1 MMKTKDKNQMVQDIT
16 VIGGLSPEA
25 FGIFKQKPQHMG
37 YLRKKGNS
45 TQIEDPQSI
54 GSRAGHVVNVYRPV
68 TNQEKQQ
75 EREFFADAGRMGEVL
90 SQQASAAEGK
100 KKALLEAYARRMKEV
115 SKGGNDQASVTSVA
129 EESRD
134 LLQAFALNSGNVQT
148 VLEDGIT
155 LGSGKVLHP
164 FDLLI
169 HGEHLKGTMEAYQTA
184 KKEGSLNRVT
194 ELKLRKEMRT
204 ALKGIQEEL
213 KQWDGLDPEKISE
226 ADKAK
231 FSNYFLK
238 PENRKEFLQG
248 ITTLKL
254 HTRAYENALNMG
266 WPISDL
272 NAFTTICEAS
282 FREKDPDKR
291 KAYAEM
297 RDKIQKVNYYE
308 AEDPDAMR
316 SNLFL
321 EIERDLTEAGEGVQK
336 AGGPDRLGIVQSASG
351 SAWSVEEKENVLG
364 VQQKRKQKAA
374 PQKKAPEV
382 KSEIK
387 EEPAPQ
393 EEPKQENNANNIV
406 EEPKQENNVAEE
418 VKQENNGNNVEEPK
432 QEENIEQP
440 EEEMTD
446 EEMVQEI
453 LEAEKMDPEL
463 QELLEENGQNA
474 ELPADDNAIARLEQ
488 EMGEEEPKKE
498 QDVIGEF
505 LNPEEDPDV
514 NEELQKLE
522 EQQKQEEQKQ
532 EELQNQQLQN
542 NQGQQEGPEQ
552 DPVVNEQNNEPH
564 EQNDQNALNDAND
577 QGHVQEQNGQEN
589 AQEENEQENDGPEEN
604 AIDTEPVVIGEYKDY
619 SAQDKAVLEDYEKAL
634 SKNRMSTHG
643 VTQARVAW
651 AQEALRRAGEIG
663 NPMDLRQRQLLIQA
677 TALSQGWNITDMD
690 ALDAFVECVETSP
703 AEARREGRE
712 LLAAILDT
720 SVKTEPVRQELLS
733 RMAEYVGERYLNADE
748 RNREMQ
754 KTYGGRIQKAQSR
767 PVQWCEF
774 PEDPELVRQAAQDG
788 KLGRTEFW
796 EDKPEELNQEKDEI
810 IRKQLRAYARQNR
823 NLTDRDQKNIREK
836 NSYVL
841 PEMDQEELER
851 WHKNIARKNSNIEIG
866 SRKAAILTM
875 GPDLYEEADRKYQ
888 GSLEERTVP
897 IHHATGTRY
906 NNAGSHVLEID
917 IGGSGFVAPTHDHHG
932 ISAWDGLFDSKVI
945 KLLGS
950 EKEYMLTE
958 EYGERTPVRGHEEKD
973 KIRRKTSETTLPNG
987 KKVTK
992 ERYAIPGPVV
1002 LGGSLNAGNYSIEN
1016 TRQVVQ
1022 RIGEDFLTPIFER
1035 WERGEEAPEDIHIN
1049 ISGHSRGGC
1058 GAGEGADL
1066 IREWLLQNETFNKY
1080 ADLVK
1085 IDLIQLDAVP
1095 GYGDR
1100 RNHGKLNYRSEQ
1112 PVDKKQPK
1120 INGTAIYSMSTEWS
1134 DAMFRPQEIQGA
1146 DRVIFGMT
1154 PHAAGLNI
1162 VDRSQLTVDK
1172 DGKAHR
1178 RGFYDLETG
1187 EFYRG
1192 SGIAELPE
1200 GVYFSDDKQN
1210 LIRITNF
1217 AQLNNIMDM
1226 VCIGADRQMERQNVL
1241 RSVVRNWFATHELK
1255 DTYHDPEER
1264 ERVQDQMKRSVNKL
1278 MKGTDNEYGLGA
1290 VRERLRALSE
1300 AKAAN
1305 NEEMIKQAEEA
1316 LIKDCRSY
1324 MANVPM
1330 SATHTERKDIKNMEL
1345 VGDIL
1350 SGVQRE
1356 RNFLDHEQVYTR
1368 RNEPVA
1374 DEVKQQRIDTDAAK
1388 ANMIRNSVKQQAK
1401 DFLQRLN
1408 EQDKKYK
1415 PSQKNSPEYLR
1426 MRTALKECSELSGKS
1441 SVREIMDAVS
1451 ELSTATKHYQDVRGN
1466 FRRLA
1471 SIGGGIN
1478 NMFRYVFSPSTRQRL
1493 SFANDLQKTA
1503 DGFLNG
1509 LIENVEK
1516 VYDKNATLQELVG
1529 KKDRKLAYEQ
1539 DALEKMEQLRKDFE
1553 KSLLANKMD
1562 PTKVEENKQ
1571 QYRDA
1576 LADMAKTVPEDSAA
1590 GKSYALQ
1597 QSALQK
1603 GWGIFDLRMMNT
1615 LADTVHN
1622 LKDDAEADQ
1631 KGRELI
1637 EKIRNTQINDQNDRN
1652 QLLAEIAG
1660 YAEAIST
1667 KHPDY
1672 ANVLS
1677 SHTEDIAKRNL
1688 HWTEYP
1694 KDVVLLAQAQRNG
1707 ELDVIT
1713 DNGVWIKEIAKDDA
1727 LGKDVAK
1734 QREYLRDHLQ
1744 EMADR
1749 HLSSSME
1756 NRRALRDKDT
1766 YVMPQQS
1773 KADQDQFTANTAQ
1786 RAAGISVSNRQAA
1799 KCVFGEAEYDQID
1812 RLRAAANAEDRTV
1825 KIHHAKG
1832 NIYMNEGSHVLE
1844 INVCGSGSYL
1854 RELDYHG
1861 QTGRNTDRDW
1871 EESIRLQFGDRVPVP
1886 GLEDVN
1892 SIRRKS
1898 EQRLVNGE
1906 MIKRERYTIP
1916 GPTVLGVGALDGG
1929 KYKIAESRKM
1939 VQQIGENF
1947 LTPIFKEWKKKQAE
1961 DPDFVPKDVHVRLT
1975 GYSRGAVAA
1984 GYGKN
1989 DLMAWINDHPEYKDF
2004 AKYVKPESVL
2014 FDAVPGPDGMKKG
2027 YGENRLAG
2035 GNDTVFYMM
2044 ANEHDSYFQP
2054 QQVKG
2059 AGKYI
2064 LGVSTHA
2071 SGQDYIDLS
2080 QKAVAED
2087 GMAHKQGYYDVE
2099 SGEYYRGGG
2108 IADLAD
2114 GVYFA
2119 DEGQNL
2125 HRLSSFSQL
2134 NRLYDMIQSNGGAK
2148 KQRDRA
2154 KIVQETLKE
2163 YFADHELGI
2172 SYTSEAEK
2180 DVMDEKRQRIEAQL
2194 LKEEAN
2200 GKKLA
2205 GDLSAVQAAMQQ
2217 IRNAGPNP
2225 QNANVLRDNLLEAC
2239 KDYMKRTPVTDNAD
2253 DRRRM
2258 DQVSDL
2264 CSLIKREKCF
2274 EEKGYQ
2280 PRKNK
2285 LGMDEMSKAE
2295 RLVSGQ
2301 SRQKTIDGVI
2311 AVMTEG
2317 GAQSAKLLDQLDATR
2332 KSGSDSD
2339 EYTRM
2344 RNAVIKCAKL
2354 DDNASI
2360 TDIRDAYMEM
2370 YEAAKEYEKEKIT
2383 GLFKTDSPEGK
2394 QRINVAQAI
2403 KDAASAYGN
2412 KLDTVTGDFS
2422 EQLDP
2427 IWEVSARNQ
2436 VKIKE
2441 LQANAPVRAQENAP
2455 QQQNI
2460 PNPELQVQT
2469 KVQVGYEAK
2478 KDQLEQKAQTFE
2490 MEHANDM
2497 QYQAKKEKPSDQWV
2511 ISHEQQATIPGKK
2524 EEQPEKQDTLKVAK
2538 AEEFSFSGN
2547 KAPEEKKSA
2556 QSELKVE
2563 NQQKNE
2569 PKKEEPKKEEP
2580 KKEEPKKEEPQK
2592 DEYQKAVNRPGWGKN
2607 HYFYE
2612 SRPNP
2617 NGGERRKTNLS
2628 GLEEKKER
2636 TDYSKLRAEKNNPVE
2651 QKGKDAA
2658 ENPPVN
2664 NSNGLK
2670 K

>member
-1 MMKTKDKNQMVQDIT
+1 MKTKDKNQMVQDIT
-16 VIGGLSPEA
+16 VIGGLSAEA

-37 YLRKKGNS
+37 YLRKKGKS

-54 GSRAGHVVNVYRPV
+54 GSRAGHVVNVYWPV

-115 SKGGNDQASVTSVA
+115 SNGGNDQASVTSVA

-148 VLEDGIT
+148 VLEDGIM
-155 LGSGKVLHP
+155 LESGKVLHP

-184 KKEGSLNRVT
+184 KKEGSLDRVT
-194 ELKLRKEMRT
+194 ELNLRKEMRT

-291 KAYAEM
+291 KAYVEM

-321 EIERDLTEAGEGVQK
+321 EIERDLTEAGEGVRK
-336 AGGPDRLGIVQSASG
+336 AGGPDRLGIVRSASG

-382 KSEIK
+382 KGEIQAEPILQNGPK
-387 EEPAPQ
+387 E
-393 EEPKQENNANNIV
+393 ENNANPIV
-406 EEPKQENNVAEE
+406 EEPKQENNIEE
-418 VKQENNGNNVEEPK
+418 EAKQENNGNNIEDPK
-432 QEENIEQP
+432 QEENNEQP
-440 EEEMTD
+440 EEDMDD
-446 EEMVQEI
+446 EEMDRLIREDEE
-453 LEAEKMDPEL
+453 LAPEL
-463 QELLEENGQNA
+463 QELLEENVQNA

-577 QGHVQEQNGQEN
+577 QGHVQEQNGQEEN
-589 AQEENEQENDGPEEN
+589 EQEENEQENDGPEEN

-703 AEARREGRE
+703 EEARREGRE

-774 PEDPELVRQAAQDG
+774 PEDPELVQQAAQDG
-788 KLGRTEFW
+788 KLGRAEFW
-796 EDKPEELNQEKDEI
+796 EDTPKELNQEKDEI

-823 NLTDRDQKNIREK
+823 NLTERDQKNIREK

-851 WHKNIARKNSNIEIG
+851 WHKNIARKKSNIEIG

-888 GSLEERTVP
+888 GSMEERTVP

-1058 GAGEGADL
+1058 GAGEGSDL
-1066 IREWLLQNETFNKY
+1066 IREWLVKNERFNKY
-1080 ADLVK
+1080 ADRVK

-1112 PVDKKQPK
+1112 PADKKQPK

-1264 ERVQDQMKRSVNKL
+1264 ERVQDQMKRSVDKL

-1300 AKAAN
+1300 AKATN

-1509 LIENVEK
+1509 LVENVEK

-1539 DALEKMEQLRKDFE
+1539 DALEEMEQSRKDFE
-1553 KSLLANKMD
+1553 KSLLANKLD
-1562 PTKVEENKQ
+1562 PIWVEQNKQ
-1571 QYRDA
+1571 RYRDA

-1652 QLLAEIAG
+1652 QLLAKIAG

-1694 KDVVLLAQAQRNG
+1694 KDVVL
-1707 ELDVIT
+1707 
-1713 DNGVWIKEIAKDDA
+1713 
-1727 LGKDVAK
+1727 
-1734 QREYLRDHLQ
+1734 
-1744 EMADR
+1744 
-1749 HLSSSME
+1749 
-1756 NRRALRDKDT
+1756 
-1766 YVMPQQS
+1766 
-1773 KADQDQFTANTAQ
+1773 
-1786 RAAGISVSNRQAA
+1786 
-1799 KCVFGEAEYDQID
+1799 
-1812 RLRAAANAEDRTV
+1812 
-1825 KIHHAKG
+1825 
-1832 NIYMNEGSHVLE
+1832 
-1844 INVCGSGSYL
+1844 
-1854 RELDYHG
+1854 
-1861 QTGRNTDRDW
+1861 
-1871 EESIRLQFGDRVPVP
+1871 
-1886 GLEDVN
+1886 
-1892 SIRRKS
+1892 
-1898 EQRLVNGE
+1898 
-1906 MIKRERYTIP
+1906 
-1916 GPTVLGVGALDGG
+1916 
-1929 KYKIAESRKM
+1929 
-1939 VQQIGENF
+1939 
-1947 LTPIFKEWKKKQAE
+1947 
-1961 DPDFVPKDVHVRLT
+1961 
-1975 GYSRGAVAA
+1975 
-1984 GYGKN
+1984 
-1989 DLMAWINDHPEYKDF
+1989 
-2004 AKYVKPESVL
+2004 
-2014 FDAVPGPDGMKKG
+2014 
-2027 YGENRLAG
+2027 
-2035 GNDTVFYMM
+2035 
-2044 ANEHDSYFQP
+2044 
-2054 QQVKG
+2054 
-2059 AGKYI
+2059 
-2064 LGVSTHA
+2064 
-2071 SGQDYIDLS
+2071 
-2080 QKAVAED
+2080 
-2087 GMAHKQGYYDVE
+2087 
-2099 SGEYYRGGG
+2099 
-2108 IADLAD
+2108 
-2114 GVYFA
+2114 
-2119 DEGQNL
+2119 
-2125 HRLSSFSQL
+2125 
-2134 NRLYDMIQSNGGAK
+2134 
-2148 KQRDRA
+2148 
-2154 KIVQETLKE
+2154 
-2163 YFADHELGI
+2163 
-2172 SYTSEAEK
+2172 
-2180 DVMDEKRQRIEAQL
+2180 
-2194 LKEEAN
+2194 
-2200 GKKLA
+2200 
-2205 GDLSAVQAAMQQ
+2205 
-2217 IRNAGPNP
+2217 
-2225 QNANVLRDNLLEAC
+2225 
-2239 KDYMKRTPVTDNAD
+2239 
-2253 DRRRM
+2253 
-2258 DQVSDL
+2258 
-2264 CSLIKREKCF
+2264 
-2274 EEKGYQ
+2274 
-2280 PRKNK
+2280 
-2285 LGMDEMSKAE
+2285 
-2295 RLVSGQ
+2295 
-2301 SRQKTIDGVI
+2301 
-2311 AVMTEG
+2311 
-2317 GAQSAKLLDQLDATR
+2317 
-2332 KSGSDSD
+2332 
-2339 EYTRM
+2339 
-2344 RNAVIKCAKL
+2344 
-2354 DDNASI
+2354 
-2360 TDIRDAYMEM
+2360 
-2370 YEAAKEYEKEKIT
+2370 
-2383 GLFKTDSPEGK
+2383 
-2394 QRINVAQAI
+2394 
-2403 KDAASAYGN
+2403 
-2412 KLDTVTGDFS
+2412 
-2422 EQLDP
+2422 
-2427 IWEVSARNQ
+2427 
-2436 VKIKE
+2436 
-2441 LQANAPVRAQENAP
+2441 QANAPVRAQENAP

-2460 PNPELQVQT
+2460 QNQQPQVQVAEGPRVENLREQPKPEKKEQELQVDKGPKVEELQGQPKPEKKVQVQT
-2469 KVQVGYEAK
+2469 EVQVGYEVK
-2478 KDQLEQKAQTFE
+2478 KDQQEQKAQAFE

-2556 QSELKVE
+2556 QPELKVE
-2563 NQQKNE
+2563 KQQKNEPQKEE

-2607 HYFYE
+2607 NYFYE

-2617 NGGERRKTNLS
+2617 NGSGKRRKTNLN

-2636 TDYSKLRAEKNNPVE
+2636 TDYSKLRAEKNNPVK
-2651 QKGKDAA
+2651 QKDKDAA
-2658 ENPPVN
+2658 ENVPVN
-2664 NSNGLK
+2664 NTNTIK
-2670 K
+2670 AK